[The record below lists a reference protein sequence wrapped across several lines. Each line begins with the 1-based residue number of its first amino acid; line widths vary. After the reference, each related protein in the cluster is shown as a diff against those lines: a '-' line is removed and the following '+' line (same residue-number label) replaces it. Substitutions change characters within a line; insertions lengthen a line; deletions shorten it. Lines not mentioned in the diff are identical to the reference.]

1 MEENFKSEDHTEF
14 CDMVLG
20 SDNGFCEGDRQVLY
34 LHALMEKWGNRLD
47 NPRENVKL
55 F

>member
-1 MEENFKSEDHTEF
+1 MEESFKSEEHTAF

-20 SDNGFCEGDRQVLY
+20 SDNGFSEGDCQVLY
-34 LHALMEKWGNRLD
+34 LHALMEKWGTPLD
-47 NPRENVKL
+47 NPRDNDKL

>member
-1 MEENFKSEDHTEF
+1 MEENFKSEEHTAF

-20 SDNGFCEGDRQVLY
+20 SDNGFSEGDHLVLY
-34 LHALMEKWGNRLD
+34 LHAMMEKWVLPLD
-47 NPRENVKL
+47 NPRENVNL

>member
-1 MEENFKSEDHTEF
+1 MEENFKNEDHTAF

-20 SDNGFCEGDRQVLY
+20 SDNGFSEGDQLVLY
-34 LHALMEKWGNRLD
+34 LHALMEKYSIPLD
-47 NPRENVKL
+47 NPRENVNL